1 MGRVHP
7 SPECLCLTPPGDRI
21 CSGHVPGGT
30 LVLRKR
36 WAAIAAVACLSTACV
51 QAGWPFSTDEGP
63 RRGSEEWYA
72 MHADDPVGERQVY
85 RFGKMWPMRPR
96 PTGPKQLAVHK
107 YHTQKYWPYPYV
119 CGDRAAVRGVWQSQ
133 VENGWQMATTL
144 YEYHFDRETN
154 TLNGAGQNQL
164 LWIMQSAPAEQR
176 QLYVQSLNDP
186 AANQMRVASVQMAAT
201 NLAGADAVPPVALRI
216 THAAGRPAE
225 EVNWILEQQQAL
237 RVPPSIQYT
246 APTSKAN

>member
-1 MGRVHP
+1 M
-7 SPECLCLTPPGDRI
+7 
-21 CSGHVPGGT
+21 
-30 LVLRKR
+30 LRKR

-186 AANQMRVASVQMAAT
+186 AANQMRVASVQLAAT
-201 NLAGADAVPPVALRI
+201 NLAGADAVPPVALRV

-246 APTSKAN
+246 APTSKAK